1 MIRDIPTSERPR
13 ERVLKFGV
21 ESLSNSEL
29 LSIVLRCGTREKSV
43 KELSLEIISM
53 VGDISNFKDLTLN
66 KLLSIKGIG
75 YVKAIEL
82 ISVVE
87 LSKRIY
93 ASNDKKL
100 IKINSSKD
108 VFCFYKD
115 LFLDKKQEL
124 FYCLYLNNKNYVI
137 ERKLLF
143 MGTINK
149 SVVHPREVFKNAYL
163 SSASGIIC
171 IHNHPSGDVNPSIE
185 DKRFTKALVDIGNVQ
200 NIPILDHIIIG
211 EDNYF
216 SFMENN
222 LI

>member
-21 ESLSNSEL
+21 ESLSNCEL

-43 KELSLEIISM
+43 KDLSLEIISM

-93 ASNDKKL
+93 VGNDKKL

-115 LFLDKKQEL
+115 LFLNKKQEL

-171 IHNHPSGDVNPSIE
+171 IHNHPSGDVTPSIE

>member
-29 LSIVLRCGTREKSV
+29 LSIILRCGTRDKSV
-43 KELSLEIISM
+43 KDLSLEIISM

-87 LSKRIY
+87 FSKRIY
-93 ASNDKKL
+93 TGNDKNL
-100 IKINSSKD
+100 IKISSSKD

-124 FYCLYLNNKNYVI
+124 FYCLYLNNKNFVI

-171 IHNHPSGDVNPSIE
+171 IHNHPSGDVTPSIE

>member
-1 MIRDIPTSERPR
+1 MIRDIPINERPR
-13 ERVLKFGV
+13 ERVLNSGV

-29 LSIVLRCGTREKSV
+29 LSIILRCGTKEKSV
-43 KELSLEIISM
+43 KDLSLEIISL
-53 VGDISNFKDLTLN
+53 VGDLSNFKDLTLN

-93 ASNDKKL
+93 VGNDKKL

-143 MGTINK
+143 MGTIYK
-149 SVVHPREVFKNAYL
+149 SVVHPREVFKHAYL

-171 IHNHPSGDVNPSIE
+171 IHNHPSGDVTPSIE
-185 DKRFTKALVDIGNVQ
+185 DKRFTNALVDIGKVQ
-200 NIPILDHIIIG
+200 NIPVLDHIIIG
-211 EDNYF
+211 EENYF

>member
-43 KELSLEIISM
+43 KDLSLEIISM

-93 ASNDKKL
+93 ASNDKNL

>member
-43 KELSLEIISM
+43 KDLSLEIISM

-93 ASNDKKL
+93 ASNDKNS